1 MTDNSAT
8 MRKNIRHGKQNSK
21 GNAAE
26 TIMSL
31 KKSIA
36 KGKQMTE
43 GQRRADNFLR
53 IIRDEEKIIG
63 PMAQKVEYLRY
74 RATGGGAIR
83 YDKDHVQTSPEDIL
97 SSSLAQAVD
106 LEKDIAQAKEL
117 IELRRNYTIEKLKT
131 WTDVQSAFILA
142 TFYIDSESLMSIS
155 RKINRS
161 VRQTNRLKNKALEM
175 FSREL

>member
-31 KKSIA
+31 KKSIV

-63 PMAQKVEYLRY
+63 SMEQQAEYLRY
-74 RATGGGAIR
+74 KATGGGAIR
-83 YDKDHVQTSPEDIL
+83 YDKDHVQTTPEDIL
-97 SSSLAQAVD
+97 SSALAQAVD
-106 LEKDIAQAKEL
+106 LEKEIEKQMKE
-117 IELRRNYTIEKLKT
+117 IKLRRNFTIETLKA
-131 WTDVQSAFILA
+131 WTDVRAAFILA
-142 TFYIDSESLMSIS
+142 SFYIDSESLMSIS

-161 VRQTNRLKNKALEM
+161 ARQTNRLKNKALEM
-175 FSREL
+175 FSREI